1 MPKVRIVIE
10 AEINEETMQECGC
23 SLEEVKNNIVLWD
36 SDVIDGFELTTNISG
51 LDNTSEFFLQNGKII
66 KTELR
71 DDTVNLGRNNAM
83 DFPSRE
89 EVESLRAEYPKG
101 TRISLV
107 KMDDPYSKLQP
118 GDRGTVNFVDDAGN
132 IDVSWDIG
140 EGLSIAYGEDECRKL
155 TQAELDNEAQ
165 EQETIREQAEEGQ
178 TFGMG

>member
-10 AEINEETMQECGC
+10 AEINEETMEECGC
-23 SLEEVKNNIVLWD
+23 CVEKVKNNIVLWD
-36 SDVIDGFELTTNISG
+36 SDIIDGFELTTNISG

-107 KMDDPYSKLQP
+107 QMDDPYSKLQP

-132 IDVSWDIG
+132 IHVAWDIG
-140 EGLSIAYGEDECRKL
+140 EGISIAYGDDKCRKL
-155 TQAELDNEAQ
+155 TQAELDEEAQ
-165 EQETIREQAEEGQ
+165 GTVHEQAEEGQ